1 MGQSSQELRRP
12 HDDRNATVMKMTCR
26 RKRLGAVT
34 TGFAC
39 NANSALGRAADVA
52 IETVAGPE
60 FIAGSTRLKAGTA
73 QKLVLNMISTI
84 VMVRLGK
91 VHGNLMV
98 DLNATNE
105 MLRARSER
113 TVMLATG
120 ADAESAARA
129 LDESGGWAKAA
140 IMMTV
145 TGLDA
150 ETNQALEVGRAVGIT
165 DFPESPL
172 AERCDFVLTTQA
184 RENRFRSGAMS
195 SRSPS
200 WL

>member
-1 MGQSSQELRRP
+1 
-12 HDDRNATVMKMTCR
+12 V
-26 RKRLGAVT
+26 V
-34 TGFAC
+34 
-39 NANSALGRAADVA
+39 
-52 IETVAGPE
+52 GPE

-120 ADAESAARA
+120 ADAETAARA
-129 LDESGGWAKAA
+129 LDESGGWANAA

-150 ETNQALEVGRAVGIT
+150 ETNQALEVGRVVGIT